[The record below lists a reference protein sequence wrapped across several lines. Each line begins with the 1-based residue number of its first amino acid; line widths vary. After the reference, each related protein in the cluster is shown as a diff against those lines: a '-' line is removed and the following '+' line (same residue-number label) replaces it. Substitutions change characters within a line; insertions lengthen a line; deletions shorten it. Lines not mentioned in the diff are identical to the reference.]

1 MRKRNAE
8 TTPAKPLITRVL
20 LALILLVAGLG
31 GLNPQLASVSAAAP
45 GVSIWLSEE
54 PLLQAPITTDVS
66 SARSQVYTVK
76 FTEKMNRASVEQRI
90 RVNAKL
96 WETDTEEWDTTTPTF
111 SFKWSSDQQVAVT
124 AQLSAALKKSP
135 ALAQDKTYV
144 VSVEGAK
151 TAAGKALKN
160 TPEFVAWLQQPE
172 QLWSVNLATGALTK
186 KSLFTQPY
194 YWMEFLDPD
203 HRYVLLQQ
211 SRDVSAESEFSFDS
225 IYSIYD
231 TQTQKTVR
239 YPNNLYTNYVGN
251 GNIGV
256 DTRGFIYETPA
267 KATTLPPSMTTQ
279 NVKVNGY
286 IYGTAFSRDHQKL
299 ILITGKKGTTQAL
312 DLLIHPLNGGKDTL
326 LKGAI
331 KSEPMYSE
339 LTNELLPIQI
349 VDQGKHLQ
357 IITLSSKTTED
368 QPYIYDSY
376 AYDWNSGKLSQ
387 ENIPL
392 KDGNNFYYPR
402 YTSSFDDQFRLY
414 EGAGLYDMAQK
425 KFVLDQFYGFWQ
437 NDSTDLWYVREDLE
451 TNSKSLYTYDAK
463 TGLEVKLH
471 DLPDDMMDI
480 GLNKSGTEL
489 WLMSPNG
496 TAE

>member
-1 MRKRNAE
+1 MKKRNGK
-8 TTPAKPLITRVL
+8 TTAAKALITRVL

-31 GLNPQLASVSAAAP
+31 GLNPQPASVSAAAP
-45 GVSIWLSEE
+45 GVSIWLNEE

-96 WETDTEEWDTTTPTF
+96 WEMDLEEWDTTAPIF

-124 AQLSAALKKSP
+124 AQLSVELKKSP
-135 ALAQDKTYV
+135 ALAEGKTYV

-151 TAAGKALKN
+151 TAAGKTLKN
-160 TPEFVAWLQQPE
+160 TPEFIAWLQQPE
-172 QLWSVNLATGALTK
+172 QLWSLNLATGTLTK

-194 YWMEFLDPD
+194 YWMEFLDSE
-203 HRYVLLQQ
+203 HRYMLLQQ
-211 SRDVSAESEFSFDS
+211 SRDISYESEISLDS
-225 IYSIYD
+225 IYTIYD
-231 TQTQKTVR
+231 TQTQKKVR
-239 YPNNLYTNYVGN
+239 YPNGMYTNYVGN
-251 GNIGV
+251 GSIVV

-267 KATTLPPSMTTQ
+267 KATTLPPSTTTQ

-299 ILITGKKGTTQAL
+299 ILVTGKKDTTQAL

-339 LTNELLPIQI
+339 LTSERLPIQMI
-349 VDQGKHLQ
+349 DQGQHLQ
-357 IITLSSKTTED
+357 IITLSSESTED
-368 QPYIYDSY
+368 DPYIYDSY
-376 AYDWNSGKLSQ
+376 AYDWNSGKITQ
-387 ENIPL
+387 ENVPT
-392 KDGNNFYYPR
+392 KKGSGFYYPS

-414 EGAGLYDMAQK
+414 DGAGLYDMTK
-425 KFVLDQFYGFWQ
+425 KQFVFDQFYGYWRS
-437 NDSTDLWYVREDLE
+437 DSADLWYVREEPE

-463 TGLEVKLH
+463 TGLEVKMY
-471 DLPDDMMDI
+471 DLPDDVTDI

-489 WLMSPNG
+489 WFMSVNG